1 MIGAIGNEA
10 FSQQTSL
17 RSLNMSH
24 NVIANIDMTAFKG
37 LNQLQKLDLSFNK
50 ISRLSERLFQGI
62 RKDRRESDWIFS
74 WTCRFSFCTDVSMLQ
89 DVDLSNNFL
98 SSIPTSLT
106 GLPSLKRLSLSANLI
121 QVSCTPMFLRKYG
134 TLTVIL
140 CDYRTWIVE
149 LWVNCPVWNIW
160 TSPGT
165 T

>member
-62 RKDRRESDWIFS
+62 RNDRRESD
-74 WTCRFSFCTDVSMLQ
+74 
-89 DVDLSNNFL
+89 
-98 SSIPTSLT
+98 
-106 GLPSLKRLSLSANLI
+106 
-121 QVSCTPMFLRKYG
+121 
-134 TLTVIL
+134 
-140 CDYRTWIVE
+140 
-149 LWVNCPVWNIW
+149 
-160 TSPGT
+160 
-165 T
+165 